1 METKE
6 EMREIMKELLQQVKQ
21 ELEKAYDRPGS
32 VDLDSSIQRLQAAK
46 EQYGDKG
53 TMIDDLIRSLTNARN
68 ATVQLENAGD
78 ISSSAAFGEAYNALD
93 QAIESYT
100 DTDNDPV

>member
-1 METKE
+1 
-6 EMREIMKELLQQVKQ
+6 MKELLQQVKQ
-21 ELEKAYDRPGS
+21 ELEKAYDNSDS
-32 VDLDSSIQRLQAAK
+32 VDLDSSIQRIQAAK

-100 DTDNDPV
+100 ETDNDPV

>member
-1 METKE
+1 
-6 EMREIMKELLQQVKQ
+6 MKELLQQVKQ